1 MSHDHGNILPSY
13 MKVFATLCTMTILTV
28 AAAKLVHF
36 PDMLFIPGYVVN
48 IVVGLAIAV
57 FKVVCVMYI
66 FMHLKFD
73 NPMLRFFVYVPVFLF
88 FVMSFG
94 LNLEFGNT
102 VSNNKVT
109 RTVYE
114 QKHPG
119 EHHDGSHGGAHG
131 AKH

>member
-13 MKVFATLCTMTILTV
+13 MKVFFTLCAMTLLTV

-36 PDMLFIPGYVVN
+36 PDMLFIPGYAVN
-48 IVVGLAIAV
+48 IAVGLAIAV
-57 FKVVCVMYI
+57 FKVICVMYI

-114 QKHPG
+114 QMNPNA
-119 EHHDGSHGGAHG
+119 HHGGSHGAGH
-131 AKH
+131 

>member
-13 MKVFATLCTMTILTV
+13 MKVFATLCTMTVLTV

-36 PDMLFIPGYVVN
+36 PDILFLPGYVVN
-48 IVVGLAIAV
+48 IAVGLAIAV

-73 NPMLRFFVYVPVFLF
+73 HPMLRFFVYVPVFLF

-94 LNLEFGNT
+94 FNLEFGGKE
-102 VSNNKVT
+102 SNDKVT
-109 RTVYE
+109 RTVY
-114 QKHPG
+114 QQNHPNAQ
-119 EHHDGSHGGAHG
+119 HGGGHG
-131 AKH
+131 AGH